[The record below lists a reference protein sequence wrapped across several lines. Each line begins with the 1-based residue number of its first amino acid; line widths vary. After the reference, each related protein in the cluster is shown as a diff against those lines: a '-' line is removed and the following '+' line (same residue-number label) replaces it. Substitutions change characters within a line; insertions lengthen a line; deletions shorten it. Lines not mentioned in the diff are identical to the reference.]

1 MDNKKKTPSP
11 QGSPEKL
18 SMPIITPDNVDVLP
32 SFEQVKAQVDQE
44 CEPLFEK
51 LLLLIVCKTL
61 GNPKG
66 LTLHQQS
73 DFNTPWGKAPG
84 SKEEEAFQDLI
95 WLHKVLPPHDK
106 FNTELAAKGYYTKLR
121 WQKLDEFWSEC
132 DLAQD
137 KQINYRQT
145 YKPLEYPE
153 KNTPIKKIQVKPPT
167 FRHRGQAN
175 V

>member
-1 MDNKKKTPSP
+1 MDSLLR
-11 QGSPEKL
+11 E
-18 SMPIITPDNVDVLP
+18 
-32 SFEQVKAQVDQE
+32 EQVKLAVT
-44 CEPLFEK
+44 CAVV
-51 LLLLIVCKTL
+51 IVGRRQGL
-61 GNPKG
+61 NPI
-66 LTLHQQS
+66 QQS
-73 DFNTPWGKAPG
+73 DFFTPWGKAPE
-84 SKEEEAFQDLI
+84 SEEEEAFQDLV